1 MENMYVL
8 SRKDPFFGDVLF
20 YVECK
25 SDTTNISK
33 ATRFSLDEAM
43 KRAKFLNC
51 GTCHYSCVRI
61 PTRER
66 KMKKHLKLRLYG
78 MHGETDIDI
87 DKIIAQYGLSDRG
100 VYNVG
105 LVIEDEESGNELMAV
120 TDTRDTIVTKLE
132 THGKMFNRNLKL
144 TESELPDLKDFDSA
158 ADIVTYAFAGD
169 TDVETEEWIAKIN
182 TTIRNMVDMDMSRP
196 VVVINETDAVAVDSK
211 DLKARFASTENQA
224 NDDKSCRF
232 NAASIAKT
240 LIKLMPK
247 YFVDYDNAM
256 NTLYVS
262 TQAAQN
268 YALRLIDGL
277 KISGTPYCVKI
288 V

>member
-1 MENMYVL
+1 
-8 SRKDPFFGDVLF
+8 
-20 YVECK
+20 
-25 SDTTNISK
+25 
-33 ATRFSLDEAM
+33 
-43 KRAKFLNC
+43 
-51 GTCHYSCVRI
+51 
-61 PTRER
+61 
-66 KMKKHLKLRLYG
+66 MKKHLKLRLYG

-105 LVIEDEESGNELMAV
+105 LVVEDEESGNELMAV

-224 NDDKSCRF
+224 NDDKSCKF
-232 NAASIAKT
+232 NIATLAQT

-247 YFVDYDNAM
+247 YFVDYDSAM

>member
-1 MENMYVL
+1 
-8 SRKDPFFGDVLF
+8 
-20 YVECK
+20 
-25 SDTTNISK
+25 
-33 ATRFSLDEAM
+33 
-43 KRAKFLNC
+43 
-51 GTCHYSCVRI
+51 
-61 PTRER
+61 
-66 KMKKHLKLRLYG
+66 MKKHLKLRLYG

-105 LVIEDEESGNELMAV
+105 LVVEDEESGNELMAV

-132 THGKMFNRNLKL
+132 TRGKMFGRNLKL
-144 TESELPDLKDFDSA
+144 TESELPDLEDCDAA

-169 TDVETEEWIAKIN
+169 TNVETDEWIAKIN

-196 VVVINETDAVAVDSK
+196 VVVVNETDAVAVDSK

-224 NDDKSCRF
+224 NDDKSCKF
-232 NAASIAKT
+232 NIATLAQT

-247 YFVDYDNAM
+247 YFVDYNCAT

-262 TQAAQN
+262 TQAAQS
-268 YALRLIDGL
+268 YALRLISGL
-277 KISGTPYCVKI
+277 EINDAPYFVKI

>member
-1 MENMYVL
+1 
-8 SRKDPFFGDVLF
+8 
-20 YVECK
+20 
-25 SDTTNISK
+25 
-33 ATRFSLDEAM
+33 
-43 KRAKFLNC
+43 
-51 GTCHYSCVRI
+51 
-61 PTRER
+61 
-66 KMKKHLKLRLYG
+66 MKKHLKLRLYG
-78 MHGETDIDI
+78 MQGETDIDI
-87 DKIIAQYGLSDRG
+87 DKIIARYGLSDRG

-105 LVIEDEESGNELMAV
+105 LVVEDEESGNELMAV

-169 TDVETEEWIAKIN
+169 TDVETEEWLAKIN

-247 YFVDYDNAM
+247 YFVDYDSAM

>member
-1 MENMYVL
+1 M
-8 SRKDPFFGDVLF
+8 
-20 YVECK
+20 
-25 SDTTNISK
+25 I
-33 ATRFSLDEAM
+33 
-43 KRAKFLNC
+43 
-51 GTCHYSCVRI
+51 
-61 PTRER
+61 
-66 KMKKHLKLRLYG
+66 
-78 MHGETDIDI
+78 
-87 DKIIAQYGLSDRG
+87 
-100 VYNVG
+100 
-105 LVIEDEESGNELMAV
+105 
-120 TDTRDTIVTKLE
+120 
-132 THGKMFNRNLKL
+132 
-144 TESELPDLKDFDSA
+144 
-158 ADIVTYAFAGD
+158 
-169 TDVETEEWIAKIN
+169 IAKIN
-182 TTIRNMVDMDMSRP
+182 TTIRNMVNMDMSRP

-247 YFVDYDNAM
+247 YFVDYDSAM

>member
-43 KRAKFLNC
+43 KRAKFLNVELA
-51 GTCHYSCVRI
+51 TILAYAYPHK
-61 PTRER
+61 TRER

-78 MHGETDIDI
+78 MQGETDIDI
-87 DKIIAQYGLSDRG
+87 DKIISQYGLSDRG

-105 LVIEDEESGNELMAV
+105 LVVEDEESGNELMAV

-132 THGKMFNRNLKL
+132 THGKMFDRNLKL

-182 TTIRNMVDMDMSRP
+182 TTIRNMVDMDISIHGTLLR
-196 VVVINETDAVAVDSK
+196 VVKRN
-211 DLKARFASTENQA
+211 
-224 NDDKSCRF
+224 
-232 NAASIAKT
+232 
-240 LIKLMPK
+240 
-247 YFVDYDNAM
+247 
-256 NTLYVS
+256 
-262 TQAAQN
+262 
-268 YALRLIDGL
+268 ALRNF
-277 KISGTPYCVKI
+277 
-288 V
+288 

>member
-1 MENMYVL
+1 
-8 SRKDPFFGDVLF
+8 
-20 YVECK
+20 
-25 SDTTNISK
+25 
-33 ATRFSLDEAM
+33 
-43 KRAKFLNC
+43 
-51 GTCHYSCVRI
+51 
-61 PTRER
+61 
-66 KMKKHLKLRLYG
+66 MKKHLKLRLYG
-78 MHGETDIDI
+78 MQGETDIDI

-105 LVIEDEESGNELMAV
+105 LVVEDEESGNELMAV

-144 TESELPDLKDFDSA
+144 TASELPDLEDFDSA

-224 NDDKSCRF
+224 NDDKSYRF

-247 YFVDYDNAM
+247 YFVDYDSAM